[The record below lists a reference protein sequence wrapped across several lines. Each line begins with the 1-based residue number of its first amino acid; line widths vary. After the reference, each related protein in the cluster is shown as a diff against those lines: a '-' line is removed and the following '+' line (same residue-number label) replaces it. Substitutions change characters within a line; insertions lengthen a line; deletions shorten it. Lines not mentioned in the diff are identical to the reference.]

1 MSRPAILD
9 RVDAHGFASFSG
21 PWNVNVIAVRTR
33 DGVPDVFDDWLH
45 VVYQDAAENW
55 HDLAVKCTTDPGLY
69 FLHKPYNPDFGTAI
83 LVAPQQARSVYRIDK
98 HAGRYDA
105 LCQRG
110 KNPVSV
116 YRDRN
121 MDSIHD
127 HDPETITT
135 GSNYGI
141 NVHRAAAHKASETVH
156 NWSAGC
162 VVVQCPLEF
171 DAVMSVLKK
180 SADVYGNAFTLT
192 ILKEE

>member
-1 MSRPAILD
+1 MEKPAILD
-9 RVDAHGFASFSG
+9 RVEAHGFVTFDG
-21 PWNVNVIAVRTR
+21 PWNVNVIAVRTK
-33 DGVPDVFDDWLH
+33 DGVPNVFDDWLH
-45 VVYQDAAENW
+45 IVYQDAAGNW
-55 HDLAVKCTTDPGLY
+55 QNLAVKCTTDPGLY

-98 HAGRYDA
+98 HAGQYDA

-121 MDSIHD
+121 KDSIHD
-127 HDPETITT
+127 HDPDTITS

-141 NVHRAAAHKASETVH
+141 NVHRASAYKASKAVH

-162 VVVQCPLEF
+162 VVCQCPLEF
-171 DAVMSVLKK
+171 DTVMAVLKK
-180 SADVYGNAFTLT
+180 SADVYGNSFTLT
-192 ILKEE
+192 ILNQE